1 MCDQPALDL
10 DGKRLF
16 QNAPFAADNMKDHG
30 EEGAKHRD
38 FEKEISD
45 EKPAAFEVGQ
55 TVPER
60 VEEHRAEKTDDRS
73 GDLQG
78 RVVSLASD
86 ADADACHAGE
96 QDVRIRRENAANE
109 PRNEQT
115 VNSVLIQA
123 PAVIINVLHR
133 RETQRHNTR
142 INYAVNHTVE
152 ILAKEKRDDQHA
164 NPFGALFDNRRRD
177 DAGQLVAERKSYD
190 AVGDRREEDGDDRP
204 PEEGE
209 NQRSWRFGIV
219 TIKPQKGGQV
229 KARRDD
235 RPYRSLKG
243 CGRPDVMDGQPRHHH
258 TDHGEDQP
266 HQRRGR
272 RLLRFAGVEMRVVES
287 NVERAVPQPQSR
299 RLPNV
304 ILYSRTVMPQGGGVG
319 GVYSHGV
326 LSLDQ
331 NLQTGALTA

>member
-1 MCDQPALDL
+1 
-10 DGKRLF
+10 
-16 QNAPFAADNMKDHG
+16 
-30 EEGAKHRD
+30 
-38 FEKEISD
+38 
-45 EKPAAFEVGQ
+45 
-55 TVPER
+55 
-60 VEEHRAEKTDDRS
+60 
-73 GDLQG
+73 
-78 RVVSLASD
+78 
-86 ADADACHAGE
+86 
-96 QDVRIRRENAANE
+96 VRIRRENAANE

-190 AVGDRREEDGDDRP
+190 ALGDRREEEGDDRP
-204 PEEGE
+204 QDEGK
-209 NQRSWRFGIV
+209 NQRSWQFGIV
-219 TIKPQKGGQV
+219 TIKPQKDGQV

-243 CGRPDVMDGQPRHHH
+243 CGRPDVVDGQPRHHH

-287 NVERAVPQPQSR
+287 NVTRALAQPQSR
-299 RLPNV
+299 RLPGV
-304 ILYSRTVMPQGGGVG
+304 ILYGRTVMPQGGSVLIEDGGVLPQGGGVLPQGGGVG

-331 NLQTGALTA
+331 NLQTGALTAQSNHVTVPQLGLSH